1 MRTARIHGI
10 RTVKPPTRKS
20 VSVTLC
26 HELNDPA
33 DVLRE
38 EIKIAADPGGIA
50 ACAHPFRIADPV
62 AGVIVISDEIHSD
75 FTWGENK
82 HLMFASLSDDFANI
96 SITCT
101 APSKT
106 FNLAGLQV
114 SNIFIPNETL
124 RFKFKKAVDAA
135 GYSQVNVMGLE
146 ACQAAYEYGEEWL
159 TQLKEYLKDNIAF
172 VREFIQTRLPKL
184 TMIEPEGTYL
194 LWIDFRALGLTEAQR
209 QDLIE
214 NKANLW
220 LDSGAMF
227 GPDGEGFERFNVACP
242 RSVLKQAFEQLEA
255 AVNSL

>member
-1 MRTARIHGI
+1 MDKKNIT
-10 RTVKPPTRKS
+10 
-20 VSVTLC
+20 
-26 HELNDPA
+26 
-33 DVLRE
+33 
-38 EIKIAADPGGIA
+38 EIAE
-50 ACAHPFRIADPV
+50 R
-62 AGVIVISDEIHSD
+62 AGVSLATVSRVFRNHPNVSRKMREKILNTAHQLKYSPRITAGERSIGLVIESLDEIHSD

-172 VREFIQTRLPKL
+172 VREFIHTRLPKL